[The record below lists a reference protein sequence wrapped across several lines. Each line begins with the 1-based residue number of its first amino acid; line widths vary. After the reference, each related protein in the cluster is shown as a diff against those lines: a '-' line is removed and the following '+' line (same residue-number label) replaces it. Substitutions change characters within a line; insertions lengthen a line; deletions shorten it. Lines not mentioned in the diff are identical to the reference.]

1 MVRSTYNYEEKSEY
15 KSRSNYGTS
24 SYDND
29 DDRDNRGYSVSRESN
44 LKASQ
49 TFYNN
54 RDSRFFSSYD
64 RNDRNDRTDRNDN
77 ELTYSNDA
85 AKWTG
90 KSRHSSV
97 RNDESTDG
105 SQDGDDY
112 GRSSHTYYMSNLE
125 KHLRRYD
132 DRDYFS
138 QIYREHFQQ
147 SFQSMKFCRFMKQT
161 DPKVLAKKKVY
172 LTKKEV
178 YRSNLMGLK
187 YSNIFQ

>member
-1 MVRSTYNYEEKSEY
+1 MVRPAYNYEEKSEY
-15 KSRSNYGTS
+15 KPRSNYTS

-64 RNDRNDRTDRNDN
+64 RNDRNDNEPTYTNDV
-77 ELTYSNDA
+77 

-90 KSRHSSV
+90 KSRQSSV

-105 SQDGDDY
+105 SQDDDDY
-112 GRSSHTYYMSNLE
+112 GRSSHTYYMTNLE
-125 KHLRRYD
+125 KHLKRYD

-178 YRSNLMGLK
+178 YRSNELLSLK
-187 YSNIFQ
+187 CSKFF